1 MVGFG
6 LWVAMV
12 AARLEPALAGALIAA
27 TVPMRACE
35 NGEPSPLLHLE
46 RRLQP
51 RVALG
56 VVPLFV
62 FLNAGVAIDA
72 AALEQLLAPAPL
84 GVPRAR
90 RCDQGIGLMRGAFP
104 FKGWT
109 STRAQRRDASIPGIH
124 EDVFTETSS
133 PLHARQRTMRPITS
147 GGSTAGRSGASAM
160 EKRTAL
166 PTAHVPQGS
175 CNR

>member
-1 MVGFG
+1 
-6 LWVAMV
+6 
-12 AARLEPALAGALIAA
+12 
-27 TVPMRACE
+27 
-35 NGEPSPLLHLE
+35 
-46 RRLQP
+46 
-51 RVALG
+51 
-56 VVPLFV
+56 VPLFV

-147 GGSTAGRSGASAM
+147 GGLYGRPLRGVSQGEAH
-160 EKRTAL
+160 AL
-166 PTAHVPQGS
+166 PTAQVPQGS
-175 CNR
+175 SNR